1 VVKSKLSLGGSLG
14 PTPKGWLSTMEVVY
28 MADKAVL
35 EADLR
40 YYKKEHAKSQE
51 EVLRLER
58 EVVRLKKMVDDV
70 IANRKKLAE
79 FYHQRILEEFQESF
93 RG

>member
-1 VVKSKLSLGGSLG
+1 
-14 PTPKGWLSTMEVVY
+14 
-28 MADKAVL
+28 MADEVL
-35 EADLR
+35 LR
-40 YYKKEHAKSQE
+40 TDIHYWRQEHAIRQE
-51 EVLRLER
+51 EIVRLE
-58 EVVRLKKMVDDV
+58 EEGVRLKKMVDDV

>member
-1 VVKSKLSLGGSLG
+1 
-14 PTPKGWLSTMEVVY
+14 
-28 MADKAVL
+28 MADKLVTNPTTTIAKL

-40 YYKKEHAKSQE
+40 YYRQEHAKGYE
-51 EVLRLER
+51 KVVGLER
-58 EVVRLKKMVDDV
+58 EVVKLNNMLDGV

-79 FYHQRILEEFQESF
+79 FYHQRILEEFQEGF